1 MVWNIFKVNNKDART
16 TSLASIRHRSDTPF
30 MENSTKQNK
39 IGSVINHLQF
49 IITKILSDKLIYVAS
64 DVRITARDLV
74 KRLIFNTYWS
84 FNTYMSKC
92 YLKTLFNRSP
102 LIMTVLNIP
111 TVFYKCR
118 GLYRTQWNI
127 YDGAFSESSYRL
139 KRVKYFPEKAP
150 P

>member
-1 MVWNIFKVNNKDART
+1 
-16 TSLASIRHRSDTPF
+16 

-39 IGSVINHLQF
+39 ISSVINHLQF
-49 IITKILSDKLIYVAS
+49 ITTKVLSDKLIYVAS
-64 DVRITARDLV
+64 DVRIAARDLV
-74 KRLIFNTYWS
+74 KRLISNNYWS

-92 YLKTLFNRSP
+92 CLKTSFNRSP
-102 LIMTVLNIP
+102 LIMIVLNIQ